1 MQNKLKTINNKIQ
14 IKVLTIEITQKKES
28 NPSKQFVCSSRKMNQ
43 KEILIKNGGHLSIK
57 SKCPFFRNSIERK
70 INFVSSLIFLLT
82 QTVIEIF
89 VKVKLDYFLDWT
101 YMSGEGWT

>member
-43 KEILIKNGGHLSIK
+43 KEILIKNGGLLSIK
-57 SKCPFFRNSIERK
+57 SKCPHCRNRIERK
-70 INFVSSLIFLLT
+70 IDRVDRYYTVLSNNTAFLRSLKNFIAHIIS
-82 QTVIEIF
+82 
-89 VKVKLDYFLDWT
+89 
-101 YMSGEGWT
+101 

>member
-14 IKVLTIEITQKKES
+14 IKVLSIEITQKKES

-57 SKCPFFRNSIERK
+57 SKCPHCRNRIERK
-70 INFVSSLIFLLT
+70 IDIVSSLFFLLT

-89 VKVKLDYFLDWT
+89 GKGKLDYFLDWT